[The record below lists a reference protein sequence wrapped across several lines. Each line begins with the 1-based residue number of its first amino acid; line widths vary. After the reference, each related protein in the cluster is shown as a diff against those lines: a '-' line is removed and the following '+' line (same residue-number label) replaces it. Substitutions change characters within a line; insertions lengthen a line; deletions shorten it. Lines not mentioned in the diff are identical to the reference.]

1 MFTLVDLILLIY
13 MVFQKFM
20 NCYLSLSIFLFTLLF
35 TLLLFLFSLKYV
47 RKDLPSKH
55 FLFSKT
61 SSRRL
66 EDVFKTSWRRLQ
78 SSTFSSSKT
87 SSKRFCKT
95 SCNYVLETS
104 SRRLGRQKNVTL
116 KTSSRHLLYVFTKT
130 NVCWVMTD
138 YFWVSFD
145 VGSLFTRILLA
156 EVIERVVSLIS
167 LNKPYLK
174 TFMDKFKHFTECLNK
189 I

>member
-13 MVFQKFM
+13 MVFQKFI

-66 EDVFKTSWRRLQ
+66 EDVFRVALFRLPRRLQNVFANRLAIMSWRRLQ
-78 SSTFSSSKT
+78 DVLEDKKMLHWRHLQDIFCT
-87 SSKRFCKT
+87 SSP
-95 SCNYVLETS
+95 
-104 SRRLGRQKNVTL
+104 RRMFAGWWLITFEF
-116 KTSSRHLLYVFTKT
+116 LL
-130 NVCWVMTD
+130 M
-138 YFWVSFD
+138 
-145 VGSLFTRILLA
+145 
-156 EVIERVVSLIS
+156 
-167 LNKPYLK
+167 
-174 TFMDKFKHFTECLNK
+174 
-189 I
+189 

>member
-1 MFTLVDLILLIY
+1 
-13 MVFQKFM
+13 MVFQKFI

-66 EDVFKTSWRRLQ
+66 EDVFSVTLFVFQ
-78 SSTFSSSKT
+78 DVFKT
-87 SSKRFCKT
+87 SSRRVCKT
-95 SCNYVLETS
+95 SCNYVFKTS

-156 EVIERVVSLIS
+156 EVMERVVSLIS

>member
-13 MVFQKFM
+13 MVFQKFI

-66 EDVFKTSWRRLQ
+66 QDVFRVALFRLPRRLQNVFAKRLAIMSWRRLQ
-78 SSTFSSSKT
+78 DVLEDKKMLHWRHLQDIFCT
-87 SSKRFCKT
+87 SSP
-95 SCNYVLETS
+95 
-104 SRRLGRQKNVTL
+104 RRMFAGWWLITFEF
-116 KTSSRHLLYVFTKT
+116 LL
-130 NVCWVMTD
+130 M
-138 YFWVSFD
+138 
-145 VGSLFTRILLA
+145 
-156 EVIERVVSLIS
+156 
-167 LNKPYLK
+167 
-174 TFMDKFKHFTECLNK
+174 
-189 I
+189 

>member
-13 MVFQKFM
+13 MVFQKFI

-66 EDVFKTSWRRLQ
+66 EDVFRVALFRLPRRLQNVFAKRLAIMSWRRLQ
-78 SSTFSSSKT
+78 DVLEHKKCYTEDIFKT
-87 SSKRFCKT
+87 SS
-95 SCNYVLETS
+95 V
-104 SRRLGRQKNVTL
+104 RLHQ
-116 KTSSRHLLYVFTKT
+116 
-130 NVCWVMTD
+130 D
-138 YFWVSFD
+138 
-145 VGSLFTRILLA
+145 
-156 EVIERVVSLIS
+156 
-167 LNKPYLK
+167 
-174 TFMDKFKHFTECLNK
+174 ECLLGDDWLLLSFFWCR
-189 I
+189 

>member
-13 MVFQKFM
+13 MVFQKFI

-66 EDVFKTSWRRLQ
+66 EDVFSVTLFVFQDLLKTSLRRFQ
-78 SSTFSSSKT
+78 DVFK
-87 SSKRFCKT
+87 
-95 SCNYVLETS
+95 TS

>member
-13 MVFQKFM
+13 MVFQKFI

-66 EDVFKTSWRRLQ
+66 EDVFRVALFRLPRRLQNVFQNVLQLCLGDVFKTSWK
-78 SSTFSSSKT
+78 TKKCYTEDIFKT
-87 SSKRFCKT
+87 SS
-95 SCNYVLETS
+95 V
-104 SRRLGRQKNVTL
+104 RLHQ
-116 KTSSRHLLYVFTKT
+116 
-130 NVCWVMTD
+130 D
-138 YFWVSFD
+138 
-145 VGSLFTRILLA
+145 
-156 EVIERVVSLIS
+156 
-167 LNKPYLK
+167 
-174 TFMDKFKHFTECLNK
+174 ECLLGDDWLLLSFFWCR
-189 I
+189 

>member
-13 MVFQKFM
+13 MVFQKFI

-66 EDVFKTSWRRLQ
+66 QDVFRDVFKTCLQNVLQLCLQDVFKTSWK
-78 SSTFSSSKT
+78 TKKCYTEDIFKT
-87 SSKRFCKT
+87 SS
-95 SCNYVLETS
+95 V
-104 SRRLGRQKNVTL
+104 RLHQ
-116 KTSSRHLLYVFTKT
+116 
-130 NVCWVMTD
+130 D
-138 YFWVSFD
+138 
-145 VGSLFTRILLA
+145 
-156 EVIERVVSLIS
+156 
-167 LNKPYLK
+167 
-174 TFMDKFKHFTECLNK
+174 ECLLGDDWLLLSFFWCR
-189 I
+189 

>member
-13 MVFQKFM
+13 MVFQKFI

-66 EDVFKTSWRRLQ
+66 EDVFRVALFRLPRRLQNVFAKRLAIMSWRRLQ
-78 SSTFSSSKT
+78 NVLEDKKMLHWRHLQDIFCT
-87 SSKRFCKT
+87 SSP
-95 SCNYVLETS
+95 
-104 SRRLGRQKNVTL
+104 RRMFAGWWLITFEF
-116 KTSSRHLLYVFTKT
+116 LL
-130 NVCWVMTD
+130 M
-138 YFWVSFD
+138 
-145 VGSLFTRILLA
+145 
-156 EVIERVVSLIS
+156 
-167 LNKPYLK
+167 
-174 TFMDKFKHFTECLNK
+174 
-189 I
+189 

>member
-13 MVFQKFM
+13 MVFQKFI

-66 EDVFKTSWRRLQ
+66 EDVFRVALFRLPRRLQNVFAKRLAIMSWRRLQ
-78 SSTFSSSKT
+78 DVLEDKKMLHWRHLQDIFCT
-87 SSKRFCKT
+87 SSP
-95 SCNYVLETS
+95 
-104 SRRLGRQKNVTL
+104 RRMFAAWWLITFEF
-116 KTSSRHLLYVFTKT
+116 LL
-130 NVCWVMTD
+130 M
-138 YFWVSFD
+138 
-145 VGSLFTRILLA
+145 
-156 EVIERVVSLIS
+156 
-167 LNKPYLK
+167 
-174 TFMDKFKHFTECLNK
+174 
-189 I
+189 

>member
-13 MVFQKFM
+13 MVFQKFI

-66 EDVFKTSWRRLQ
+66 EDVFSVTLFVFQDVFKTYLQYVFLKRLQDVFARRLAIM
-78 SSTFSSSKT
+78 
-87 SSKRFCKT
+87 
-95 SCNYVLETS
+95 S
-104 SRRLGRQKNVTL
+104 SRRLQDVLEDKKMLHWRHLQDIFC
-116 KTSSRHLLYVFTKT
+116 TSSPRRMFAGWWLITFEFLL
-130 NVCWVMTD
+130 M
-138 YFWVSFD
+138 
-145 VGSLFTRILLA
+145 
-156 EVIERVVSLIS
+156 
-167 LNKPYLK
+167 
-174 TFMDKFKHFTECLNK
+174 
-189 I
+189 

>member
-13 MVFQKFM
+13 MVFQKFI

-35 TLLLFLFSLKYV
+35 TLFYFFYFHWNTLG
-47 RKDLPSKH
+47 
-55 FLFSKT
+55 KT
-61 SSRRL
+61 CPANISC
-66 EDVFKTSWRRLQ
+66 FPRRLQ

-174 TFMDKFKHFTECLNK
+174 TFMDKFKHVTECLNK